1 MNEKHSPSRISRQ
14 VGIAI
19 VLLALLVRGFVCFRD
34 VEQYSAD
41 PDAYR
46 VIAETL
52 ANTGVYGMTSASGK
66 TRATA
71 YRPPL
76 YPYVLSQ
83 FVLGGKLSLY
93 AIAALHT
100 FMGCVTV
107 LCVYRASRR
116 LLGENHSTRASILAA
131 SLVIVDPVL
140 LQQST
145 LVMTETMATAIASLV
160 LWWWVRHWESPS
172 TIGTAV
178 ALGALLAV
186 AYLCRPTFLVWAVML
201 TGCVAVANSHA
212 GNNIR
217 WRIGRAAIVAA
228 IILLAVGFWTLRNVR
243 KIGHPVWATT
253 HGGYTLLLG
262 NNPLFYDYLRTGGF
276 GTTWD
281 AEPFLVAY
289 SHRYDADPTT
299 KAFWIKR
306 WESDATITANVTE
319 HEDDRLAYEAA
330 KATIM
335 RQSGTFVWSC
345 IIRVARLWTPI
356 PHLTPARHWTIPCAI
371 GFYYVVLY
379 LAVGIGLW
387 RLGGEVMAAKWW
399 PVWSLVLTLTFVHAF
414 YWSNIRM
421 RAPVI
426 PALAIMAAATIRRPE
441 EADR

>member
-1 MNEKHSPSRISRQ
+1 MSRQ
-14 VGIAI
+14 AAIAI

-34 VEQYSAD
+34 LEQYSAD

-76 YPYVLSQ
+76 YPFVLSRL
-83 FVLGGKLSLY
+83 VLDGKLSLH

-100 FMGCVTV
+100 LLGCVTV
-107 LCVYRASRR
+107 LCTYRAGRR
-116 LLGENHSTRASILAA
+116 LLGEIHSTRASILAA
-131 SLVIVDPVL
+131 SWVIVDPVL

-160 LWWWVRHWESPS
+160 LWWWACHAEGVSA
-172 TIGTAV
+172 IGTAV
-178 ALGALLAV
+178 ALGALLAI

-201 TGCVAVANSHA
+201 TVCVALANSHVSK
-212 GNNIR
+212 NKS
-217 WRIGRAAIVAA
+217 WRAGRAAIVGA
-228 IILLAVGFWTLRNVR
+228 IILLAVGFWTVRNVR
-243 KIGHPVWATT
+243 RIGHPVWATT

-276 GTTWD
+276 GTTWN

-289 SHRYDADPTT
+289 SHRYDADPRTE
-299 KAFWIKR
+299 AFWKKR
-306 WESDATITANVTE
+306 WDARGTITVNVSE
-319 HEDDRLAYEAA
+319 YEDDRLAYDAA

-335 RQSGTFVWSC
+335 RQSSTFVWSC
-345 IIRVARLWTPI
+345 VVRVARLWSPLPHRTPE
-356 PHLTPARHWTIPCAI
+356 RSSTIIFAI
-371 GFYYVVLY
+371 GIYYALFY

-387 RLGGEVMAAKWW
+387 RLGGEIKAAKWW
-399 PVWSLVLTLTFVHAF
+399 PVWSLVLTLTLVHAL

-426 PALAIMAAATIRRPE
+426 PALAIIAAATIRRPE
-441 EADR
+441 ETDR